1 MTFGLLRK
9 EITMRIDKQPSNRW
23 LHRLNR
29 RQRKKLYLAE
39 FQEWLAVVKVGF
51 AAPLSEDDF
60 ALWADDLHQWLAE
73 RELSMTGGA
82 DEGPVSEAELMIVS
96 DFATLTEELLAEIRS
111 ALLAQPAVA
120 RCEAELDDAWY
131 GWG

>member
-1 MTFGLLRK
+1 
-9 EITMRIDKQPSNRW
+9 MRLDKQPSNRW
-23 LHRLNR
+23 VQRLNR

-51 AAPLSEDDF
+51 ATPLSEADF

-82 DEGPVSEAELMIVS
+82 DEAPVSVAELMIVS
-96 DFATLTEELLAEIRS
+96 DFASVTPGLLAEIRT
-111 ALLAQPAVA
+111 ALLAQKQVA
-120 RCEAELDDAWY
+120 TCDAELDDAWY

>member
-1 MTFGLLRK
+1 
-9 EITMRIDKQPSNRW
+9 MRLDKQPSNRW
-23 LHRLNR
+23 VQRLNR

-51 AAPLSEDDF
+51 ATPLSEADF

-82 DEGPVSEAELMIVS
+82 DEAPVSVAELMIVS
-96 DFATLTEELLAEIRS
+96 DFASVTPELLAEIRT
-111 ALLAQPAVA
+111 ALLEQKQVTT
-120 RCEAELDDAWY
+120 CDAELDDAWY

>member
-1 MTFGLLRK
+1 
-9 EITMRIDKQPSNRW
+9 MRIDKQPSNRW
-23 LHRLNR
+23 VQSLNR

-51 AAPLSEDDF
+51 AAPLSEADF

-82 DEGPVSEAELMIVS
+82 DVSPVSEAELMIVS
-96 DFATLTEELLAEIRS
+96 DFASVTPELLAEIS
-111 ALLAQPAVA
+111 AALLAQAQVST
-120 RCEAELDDAWY
+120 CEAQLDDAWH

>member
-1 MTFGLLRK
+1 
-9 EITMRIDKQPSNRW
+9 MRIDKQPSKRW
-23 LHRLNR
+23 VQSLNR

-51 AAPLSEDDF
+51 AAPLSETDF

-82 DEGPVSEAELMIVS
+82 DEAPVSVAELMIVS
-96 DFATLTEELLAEIRS
+96 DFASLTPELLAEIRS
-111 ALLAQPAVA
+111 ALLAQPQVA
-120 RCEAELDDAWY
+120 TCEAELDDAWY